1 MIRSNSKVYKF
12 KICIDG
18 YTLDYAQKYID
29 KNILNKYSENAKKIL
44 EKNRKI
50 LSEKEIELL
59 ELTIKRN

>member
-29 KNILNKYSENAKKIL
+29 KNILNNGFVNGIL
-44 EKNRKI
+44 PFV
-50 LSEKEIELL
+50 
-59 ELTIKRN
+59 